1 MSLFPECREA
11 HRVYRYSEPSGFSDA
26 TLSYIGEVLGRLE
39 PIAASESM
47 KNSQAYQNCTHYD
60 FLDMEYDGIVLPKD
74 YIIDPRDKQYQV
86 VGEPEVWRNIIP
98 QVVLNLEKPQTEID
112 VSGL

>member
-1 MSLFPECREA
+1 MALFPECREI
-11 HRVYRYSEPSGFSDA
+11 HTVYRYSEPSGFSDA
-26 TLSYIGEVLGRLE
+26 TLALVGTVLGRLE
-39 PIAASESM
+39 PIAASEFM
-47 KNSQAYQNCTHYD
+47 KNNQAYQNCTHYD
-60 FLDMEYDGIVLPKD
+60 LLDFEYDCIVQAKD
-74 YIIDPRDKQYQV
+74 YIIDPRGKQYQV

>member
-1 MSLFPECREA
+1 MALFPECREE
-11 HRVYRYSEPSGFSDA
+11 HRVYRYTEPSGFSDA
-26 TLSYIGEVLGRLE
+26 TLTLVGTVMGRFE
-39 PIAASESM
+39 PIAASEAM
-47 KNSQAYQNCTHYD
+47 RNGQAYQNCTHYD
-60 FLDMEYDGIVLPKD
+60 FLDFVYDDIVHAKD
-74 YIIDPRDKQYQV
+74 YILDPRDKQYQV